1 MKIKVGEKLP
11 NSEIFY
17 LDHNNDVQ
25 KVDILDL
32 CKDNKIIILGM
43 PYVLEQMN
51 KKWWTQTKRIIFV
64 SIYAV
69 INTYLLCIMT
79 VNYTK
84 KSKVE
89 VMRYLREQGDV
100 KDVYILN
107 TSKGSV
113 GQNINLIPDFYFGRR
128 LKQNKIESIQ
138 GLNNINSDSIERNAY
153 DLKETNLKNEIFDI
167 IFLDPPFK
175 DKEINILIDQ
185 IKMLK
190 IANINTLII
199 IHRNKKSVDN
209 ISKLLNILD
218 EKNYGLSKILFS
230 KLI

>member
-1 MKIKVGEKLP
+1 MRVIGGDLKGKKLLIPLDKSTRPLKDMVRESIFNILNHSSKVSKNIN
-11 NSEIFY
+11 NS
-17 LDHNNDVQ
+17 
-25 KVDILDL
+25 KVLDL
-32 CKDNKIIILGM
+32 FSGTGSFGIECLSRGAKEVIFFENYSNSLKILKKNIFNSK
-43 PYVLEQMN
+43 LED
-51 KKWWTQTKRIIFV
+51 KTK
-64 SIYAV
+64 
-69 INTYLLCIMT
+69 
-79 VNYTK
+79 
-84 KSKVE
+84 
-89 VMRYLREQGDV
+89 
-100 KDVYILN
+100 VY
-107 TSKGSV
+107 
-113 GQNINLIPDFYFGRR
+113 
-128 LKQNKIESIQ
+128 
-138 GLNNINSDSIERNAY
+138 ERNAY

-209 ISKLLNILD
+209 ISKFLNVLD

>member
-1 MKIKVGEKLP
+1 MRVIGGDLKGKKLLIPLDKSTRPLKDMVRESIFNILNHSSKVSKNIN
-11 NSEIFY
+11 NS
-17 LDHNNDVQ
+17 
-25 KVDILDL
+25 KVLDL
-32 CKDNKIIILGM
+32 FSGTGSFGIECLSRGAKEVIFFENYSNSLKILKKNIFNLK
-43 PYVLEQMN
+43 LED
-51 KKWWTQTKRIIFV
+51 KTK
-64 SIYAV
+64 
-69 INTYLLCIMT
+69 
-79 VNYTK
+79 
-84 KSKVE
+84 
-89 VMRYLREQGDV
+89 
-100 KDVYILN
+100 VY
-107 TSKGSV
+107 
-113 GQNINLIPDFYFGRR
+113 
-128 LKQNKIESIQ
+128 ES
-138 GLNNINSDSIERNAY
+138 NAY